1 MKLLAKKIPRIIF
14 WTLVSIFL
22 LYTIA
27 GFFIVPMI
35 IKSEA
40 IDYIKDEFQRNA
52 EIESVSFNPFTFSL
66 SVEGFKLYEKEKS
79 DVFISFKKFFIDIRL
94 LPLISK
100 EIYFQEITL
109 TEPDGNVIRF
119 NEEEFN
125 FSDMMKSETEPTSDS
140 VKTNEEDEP
149 WEIFIQKFELQ
160 RLRLLVSDRAVNP
173 PGETRIDSFSV
184 TVTNLRFNSSDTS
197 DFYLTSNLRYGGS
210 FSLSGNFS
218 MTPLKADLNFNL
230 DQANMKPL
238 APYIAQI
245 AYLRLDDG
253 QLSLDG
259 KIKLNEP
266 DPSKKMEISFEANT
280 KITDLKL
287 YDTKTNERFLEW
299 KSLAI
304 SGYFRSA
311 RTIASKHK

>member
-1 MKLLAKKIPRIIF
+1 L
-14 WTLVSIFL
+14 
-22 LYTIA
+22 
-27 GFFIVPMI
+27 I

-40 IDYIKDEFQRNA
+40 IDYIKVEFQRNA

-79 DVFISFKKFFIDIRL
+79 DVFISFKKFFIDIKL

-109 TEPDGNVIRF
+109 TEPDGNIIRL

-125 FSDMMKSETEPTSDS
+125 FSDMMKSETEPRNDS
-140 VKTNEEDEP
+140 VKTIEEDEP

-160 RLRLLVSDRAVNP
+160 RLHLLVSDQAVSP

-210 FSLSGNFS
+210 FSLRGNFT
-218 MTPLKADLNFNL
+218 MTTLKA
-230 DQANMKPL
+230 
-238 APYIAQI
+238 
-245 AYLRLDDG
+245 YLKFCSRSSKYETIGSIYFTIRLF
-253 QLSLDG
+253 
-259 KIKLNEP
+259 
-266 DPSKKMEISFEANT
+266 EIRRRPAFS
-280 KITDLKL
+280 
-287 YDTKTNERFLEW
+287 RW
-299 KSLAI
+299 
-304 SGYFRSA
+304 
-311 RTIASKHK
+311 